1 MNLQASIV
9 KEVLAYL
16 RLQDADQNITVSEFS
31 QIVKHYFFFGVI
43 PSQL

>member
-1 MNLQASIV
+1 MNLRASIV
-9 KEVLAYL
+9 KEVLECL
-16 RLQDADQNITVSEFS
+16 RLQYADQNITVSQFS